1 MNFSFFIYNFDI
13 LLVQNFHPELRCNEN
28 CSIFYLSGILFL
40 KKITIGSFCT
50 ILDTYFR
57 NISRVRSL
65 VINDMRLETNGFT
78 PDASFVHR

>member
-1 MNFSFFIYNFDI
+1 MKIVAFSYI
-13 LLVQNFHPELRCNEN
+13 
-28 CSIFYLSGILFL
+28 SGILFL

-78 PDASFVHR
+78 PDASFVHRWALCNNFPANV